1 VQPDV
6 LLDAVSK
13 GSGDSFVLRNHGRK
27 AMLPRQFPDKSF
39 PPEYVLK
46 DLSYVLELA
55 AQSELTA
62 HVAELARRYY
72 AAAASGGF
80 SGRYFPSVIELIDR
94 GDGPA
99 AAESESGQSAQPG
112 ASTQRSRAHG

>member
-1 VQPDV
+1 
-6 LLDAVSK
+6 
-13 GSGDSFVLRNHGRK
+13 
-27 AMLPRQFPDKSF
+27 
-39 PPEYVLK
+39 VLK
-46 DLSYVLELA
+46 DLGYVLELA
-55 AQSELTA
+55 AQTELTA

-94 GDGPA
+94 GDGPTA
-99 AAESESGQSAQPG
+99 AQSDVAVTAAPGQPD